1 MANTMYPEGTFLRKL
16 ANDLEHNGMFQRQ
29 ATEVM
34 ERFIRGEQGTSM
46 ANRWQEDP
54 DSYPEILYR
63 LQWRILCTYALKY
76 IDTTCPKAWFRP
88 VFLSPSEQEK
98 WLAENGAQ
106 K

>member
-1 MANTMYPEGTFLRKL
+1 MYPEGTFLRKL
-16 ANDLEHNGMFQRQ
+16 ANDLAENGMFARQ
-29 ATEVM
+29 VTEVM
-34 ERFIRGEQGTSM
+34 EWFMREEQTSSM
-46 ANRWQEDP
+46 ADRWLEDP
-54 DSYPEILYR
+54 ESYPPMIYH
-63 LQWRILCTYALKY
+63 LQWRLLCTYALKY